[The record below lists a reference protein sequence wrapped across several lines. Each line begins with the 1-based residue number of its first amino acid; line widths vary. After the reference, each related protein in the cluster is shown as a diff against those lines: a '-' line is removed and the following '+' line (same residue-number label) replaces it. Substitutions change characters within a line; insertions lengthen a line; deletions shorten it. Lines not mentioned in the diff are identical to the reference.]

1 MAGKGKLSRLFR
13 PVKKVSDKKRRQK
26 AQRKRLAA
34 LGVPEAQLK
43 KMNPLQVR
51 TLLKRPAKVKKAL
64 A

>member
-1 MAGKGKLSRLFR
+1 MFR

-26 AQRKRLAA
+26 VQRKRLAA
-34 LGVPEAQLK
+34 LGVPEAKIK

-51 TLLKRPAKVKKAL
+51 EMLKRPAKLKKKL